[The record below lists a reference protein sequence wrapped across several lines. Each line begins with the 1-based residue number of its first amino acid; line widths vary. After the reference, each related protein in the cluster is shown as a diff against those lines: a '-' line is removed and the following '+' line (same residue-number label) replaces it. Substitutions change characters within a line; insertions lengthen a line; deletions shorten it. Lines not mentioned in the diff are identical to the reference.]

1 MKNVKLFLSL
11 AVVLGVIS
19 ITPLAASWQFLTL
32 GPNPP
37 DGHALQWVIDLWRAL
52 VGLLQEGQLISS
64 SRALDWSASGIG
76 IDDFFQTMS
85 VIFVVLGWIA
95 AMGAQTESSAVR
107 SSSEVREAAVAIG
120 QVQHAMTN
128 VLLDPRAQAVAEPL
142 TDIARQL
149 HAVGD
154 ALSSVNGNERN

>member
-1 MKNVKLFLSL
+1 MKNVKVFLSL
-11 AVVLGVIS
+11 AVVFWVIS

-37 DGHALQWVIDLWRAL
+37 DGHALQWVIDVWRAL

-64 SRALDWSASGIG
+64 SRAADWSTSGIAVN
-76 IDDFFQTMS
+76 DFFLTLS

-95 AMGAQTESSAVR
+95 AMGARTESSAAR
-107 SSSEVREAAVAIG
+107 SSSEIREVAVAIG

-128 VLLDPRAQAVAEPL
+128 VLLDPRAHAVAEPL

-149 HAVGD
+149 HAVGE
-154 ALSSVNGNERN
+154 ALSAVNGNEHN

>member
-1 MKNVKLFLSL
+1 MKNVKIFLSL
-11 AVVLGVIS
+11 AVLLGMMS
-19 ITPLAASWQFLTL
+19 ITPLAAGWQFLTL

-37 DGHALQWVIDLWRAL
+37 DGHVLQWVIDAWRGL
-52 VGLLQEGQLISS
+52 VALLQEGRLISS
-64 SRALDWSASGIG
+64 SRAVDWSTNGIG
-76 IDDFFQTMS
+76 FNDFFQTMS
-85 VIFVVLGWIA
+85 VVFVVLGWIA
-95 AMGAQTESSAVR
+95 AMGARTESSADR
-107 SSSEVREAAVAIG
+107 SSSEAREVAVAIG

-154 ALSSVNGNERN
+154 ALSSTHGNDRN